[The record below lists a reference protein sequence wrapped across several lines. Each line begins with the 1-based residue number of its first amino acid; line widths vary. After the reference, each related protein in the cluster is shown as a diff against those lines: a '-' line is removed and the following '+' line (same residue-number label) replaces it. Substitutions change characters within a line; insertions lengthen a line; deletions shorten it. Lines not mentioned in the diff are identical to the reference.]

1 MKRGQIVSNTL
12 WAMTCCETMYTSNDK
27 KVVSLKL
34 EAFSLTVNIS
44 PNSLSTTFFVIAC
57 TTFKLFECSK
67 KNATNQTKCINFP
80 SRKLSKM
87 HIYLQKNVD
96 ISLQTL
102 EITAKITWTWD
113 SCKTRVKK
121 LKKFLHTWELD
132 SVPALSQAILR
143 HTGVV
148 GDGLQGLW

>member
-1 MKRGQIVSNTL
+1 
-12 WAMTCCETMYTSNDK
+12 
-27 KVVSLKL
+27 
-34 EAFSLTVNIS
+34 
-44 PNSLSTTFFVIAC
+44 
-57 TTFKLFECSK
+57 
-67 KNATNQTKCINFP
+67 
-80 SRKLSKM
+80 M